1 MVNQKACLEWCVV
14 KTDFNAP
21 GARRLRLDGC
31 GGVNP
36 LFPFLMRSAGGTLT
50 EGEKANS

>member
-21 GARRLRLDGC
+21 GVRRLDSAH
-31 GGVNP
+31 GG
-36 LFPFLMRSAGGTLT
+36 SGLT
-50 EGEKANS
+50 DVVE